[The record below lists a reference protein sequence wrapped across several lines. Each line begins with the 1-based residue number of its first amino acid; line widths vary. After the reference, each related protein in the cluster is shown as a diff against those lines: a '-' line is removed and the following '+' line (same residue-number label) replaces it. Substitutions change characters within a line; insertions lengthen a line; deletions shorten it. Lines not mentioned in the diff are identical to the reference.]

1 MGMTTKGQAEIN
13 VTPLIDVLLVLLIIF
28 IVMIPVMS
36 RVQTIDIPPKLPD
49 DSTVEQLPIV
59 VKVSGDLSMQIDDA
73 PPFTAGDLAGQLRS
87 RLPTHKVVFLDVDDG
102 VPWSEVLGTVDSVR
116 GVASSLDL
124 EVQVAVRVREE
135 ASPP

>member
-36 RVQTIDIPPKLPD
+36 RMQTIDIPPKLPD

-73 PPFTAGDLAGQLRS
+73 PPFIAGDLAGQLRS

-102 VPWSEVLGTVDSVR
+102 VPWSEVLGTVDSIR
-116 GVASSLDL
+116 GVAGSLDL
-124 EVQVAVRVREE
+124 EVQVAVRVRE
-135 ASPP
+135 AVGP

>member
-28 IVMIPVMS
+28 IVMIPVMA
-36 RVQTIDIPPKLPD
+36 RVQTVDVPPKLPD

-73 PPFTAGDLAGQLRS
+73 SPISAGDLAGQLRPM
-87 RLPTHKVVFLDVDDG
+87 LPTHKVVFIDAEDG
-102 VPWSEVLGTVDSVR
+102 VPWSEVIGTVDSVR
-116 GVASSLDL
+116 AVASSLDL
-124 EVQVAVRVREE
+124 EVQVAVRVRE
-135 ASPP
+135 AATP